1 MVQLKS
7 LSHSKIPIMISHGA
21 GHIFDYHWEGEDVRV
36 QKKKVA
42 VIDEDCEICSP
53 SQVEKDLVIGIIRSD
68 SFPQVQGKISS
79 KKRMRDVFN
88 PKRRIHE

>member
-53 SQVEKDLVIGIIRSD
+53 LQVEKDLVIGIIGSD
-68 SFPQVQGKISS
+68 SFPKVQGKVSS
-79 KKRMRDVFN
+79 KKRMCDILN
-88 PKRRIHE
+88 PK

>member
-53 SQVEKDLVIGIIRSD
+53 LQVEKDLVIGIIGSD
-68 SFPQVQGKISS
+68 SFPKVRGKVSS
-79 KKRMRDVFN
+79 KKRMCDILN
-88 PKRRIHE
+88 PK